1 MNSCTRKARILRYL
15 FVRIQKQCKGLR
27 NKIWTWIVL
36 SPNSTP
42 PPPPSVAIHFSS
54 VFIYI
59 KLSFSTQTHISSIF
73 IYNDSCSFQNI
84 PMKISSRRVD
94 EEMRREWAS
103 KLEHVGSVTT
113 WTPQAPDHS
122 LPTFSTCSGE
132 EGHIGALFP
141 YNSDTVAVCQE
152 KDCLVLIPSLSQV
165 SLAKML
171 KNNSTKYFF
180 PYEPLDKQKQR
191 KEDRNWKRTI
201 ITVHFM
207 HLCKHT
213 ASPANL

>member
-1 MNSCTRKARILRYL
+1 MIWIQNMNSCTRKARILRYL

-36 SPNSTP
+36 SPNSTL

-84 PMKISSRRVD
+84 PIKISSRRVD

-113 WTPQAPDHS
+113 SSPWP
-122 LPTFSTCSGE
+122 
-132 EGHIGALFP
+132 FP
-141 YNSDTVAVCQE
+141 AHLQHTLWGGRAHWS
-152 KDCLVLIPSLSQV
+152 SLSV
-165 SLAKML
+165 
-171 KNNSTKYFF
+171 
-180 PYEPLDKQKQR
+180 
-191 KEDRNWKRTI
+191 
-201 ITVHFM
+201 
-207 HLCKHT
+207 
-213 ASPANL
+213 